1 MKTWLDNS
9 KAHGGGDTPEA
20 VADALNSATMLSWNT
35 ESTKISIM
43 VSDAPPHALD
53 PSMDSSFH
61 NGCPNEHDPMKTV
74 RELAKLGITLY
85 TVGVEPSINRYKD
98 FFEALAVLTGGQYVH
113 MRNPYQLIDVIIG
126 GAEEELSL
134 NKFTSER
141 LNTQGVKSKHLTKNS
156 KALEGPSVT
165 AKLLADLSSMA
176 DVRGQLGNGI
186 KSKRRGHGRRLKTTR
201 VHYGRPPMK
210 REDKT
215 TRYVS
220 SSDRRRGSS
229 YAHLRSS
236 RPKPE
241 FHKSSYVVRSRYVSY
256 KYVKKGHSGALS
268 HVKPSREKFS
278 TVESSVSLDQ
288 IKRLVKKETSR
299 LK

>member
-1 MKTWLDNS
+1 
-9 KAHGGGDTPEA
+9 
-20 VADALNSATMLSWNT
+20 
-35 ESTKISIM
+35 M
-43 VSDAPPHALD
+43 VIAQ
-53 PSMDSSFH
+53 
-61 NGCPNEHDPMKTV
+61 T
-74 RELAKLGITLY
+74 I
-85 TVGVEPSINRYKD
+85 
-98 FFEALAVLTGGQYVH
+98 
-113 MRNPYQLIDVIIG
+113 YQ
-126 GAEEELSL
+126 
-134 NKFTSER
+134 R

-165 AKLLADLSSMA
+165 AKLLADLSFMA
-176 DVRGQLGNGI
+176 DVRGQLGNDI
-186 KSKRRGHGRRLKTTR
+186 NSKRRGHGRRLKTTR

-241 FHKSSYVVRSRYVSY
+241 FHKSSYVVRSRYVSH